1 MTTTLTFIVLETTIV
16 DQVITIREVPKY
28 IKVVL

>member
-1 MTTTLTFIVLETTIV
+1 MTTTLTFIVLETTLV
-16 DQVITIREVPKY
+16 NQVITIREVSKY

>member
-16 DQVITIREVPKY
+16 DHIITVREVPKY
-28 IKVVL
+28 IRVVL